1 MKWIN
6 WWTLLYFSVSSNLTQ
21 MVNFSPWI
29 SDWDFH
35 SPALLDF
42 FFSTDPSICFGMGF
56 PPMENSD
63 HAVVSVSIDFA
74 SNSKR
79 DTSLHS
85 IAISILLLIGM
96 VLWSFEKCSMEGYLW
111 TWCFFFYL
119 IFTSCKAKQPLRGWS
134 YKKKKYKKIK
144 AYRKSV

>member
-1 MKWIN
+1 
-6 WWTLLYFSVSSNLTQ
+6 

-29 SDWDFH
+29 SDWDSH

-42 FFSTDPSICFGMGF
+42 FFSTDPSTCFGMGF
-56 PPMENSD
+56 PPLENSD

-74 SNSKR
+74 SKSKR

-96 VLWSFEKCSMEGYLW
+96 VL
-111 TWCFFFYL
+111 
-119 IFTSCKAKQPLRGWS
+119 
-134 YKKKKYKKIK
+134 
-144 AYRKSV
+144 